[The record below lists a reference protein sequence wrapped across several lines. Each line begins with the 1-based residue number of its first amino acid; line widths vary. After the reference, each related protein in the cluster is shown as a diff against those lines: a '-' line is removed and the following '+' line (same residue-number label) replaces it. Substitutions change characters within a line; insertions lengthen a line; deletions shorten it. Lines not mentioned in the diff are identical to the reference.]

1 MRAEG
6 DLVLR
11 VLDSMPWEHAVA
23 LGGIGQGTLA
33 LALWRSLGLKGT
45 PDRPLDAKRRAD
57 GSEEEDED
65 GKYVLVYGGSTAT
78 GTMALQ
84 LLKA

>member
-1 MRAEG
+1 M
-6 DLVLR
+6 LR
-11 VLDSMPWEHAVA
+11 LPDWVPWEQGAA
-23 LGGIGQGTLA
+23 LGGIGHGTLA

-45 PDRPLDAKRRAD
+45 PDRPLEATKQAD